1 MQLADNPKKWESS
14 FAAGAIMPAAAFSLC
29 LWSQSVCSST
39 DASSSVLGAQQAVLQ
54 QKIAIAVARTQLDAT
69 GTIAQGIVNMLQ
81 SIADSS
87 SKAIGK
93 GENFSATA

>member
-1 MQLADNPKKWESS
+1 M
-14 FAAGAIMPAAAFSLC
+14 
-29 LWSQSVCSST
+29 CSGT
-39 DASSSVLGAQQAVLQ
+39 DATSSVAGAQQALLQ

-69 GTIAQGIVNMLQ
+69 GTVGQGIVNMLQ